1 MLFQALAL
9 DYDGTIAA
17 HDRLSDGV
25 AAALERA
32 RRSGLKLILV
42 TGRTFFELTRVCAR
56 LDLFD
61 AVVAENGAVLHYPG
75 DDAICDEGPP
85 PPPRLITE
93 LDRRA
98 IPFQAGRVI
107 VGSGRSFEAEVR
119 AAMTSAGVHLQLVTN
134 RAALMLLPAGVSK
147 GSGVRHAMQRLGL
160 SFHDVLAIGDAEND
174 FDLFVACGYA
184 ACPDNAVAELAAV
197 ADWVFPGDNGAS
209 ITRALDASILSGQLP
224 PARTARERLELG
236 WARAT
241 GERITIPARGVNML
255 VHGDSLSGKS
265 WFAGGLIERLVSHG
279 YAACVI
285 DPEGD
290 YQGLADLS
298 GVTWCE
304 VEDPRGWD
312 VALEVLANDPAATVV
327 VDLSAA
333 SHDRKLELIR
343 HGLRMIARARRRHGR
358 PHWVILDEA
367 HYWLHEQGVADAAA
381 AFGDKG
387 FCLVTYK
394 ASWLRQTI
402 LDDVDVFVFGRTRAA
417 AELAV
422 LAGLLQRRGTG
433 DTAGMLRTLAELSA
447 PEFLLV
453 PTAAAADAISLV
465 APPRTTRH
473 VRHLGKYADQP
484 VPPENAFLFCGADG
498 RAVRTADTLQTF
510 VAGLRE
516 VDASVLVHHAR
527 RNDFSRWIADVF
539 GERRL
544 AGRVRKLEQRWQA
557 DHAVPLRPALVGLLG
572 DLAA

>member
-1 MLFQALAL
+1 VFQALAL

-32 RRSGLKLILV
+32 RRAGLKLILV

-107 VGSGRSFEAEVR
+107 VGSGHRFEAEVR
-119 AAMTSAGVHLQLVTN
+119 AAMASAGVHLQLVTN

-184 ACPDNAVAELAAV
+184 ACPGNAVAELAAI
-197 ADWVFPGDNGAS
+197 ADWIFPGDNGAS
-209 ITRALDASILSGQLP
+209 ITRALDESILSGRLP

-265 WFAGGLIERLVSHG
+265 WFAGGLVERLVSHG

-304 VEDPRGWD
+304 VEDTRGWD
-312 VALEVLANDPAATVV
+312 VALEVLANDSSASVV

-333 SHDRKLELIR
+333 AHDRKLELIR
-343 HGLRMIARARRRHGR
+343 HGLHMIARARRRHGR

-367 HYWLHEQGVADAAA
+367 HYWLHEQGVADAATGLA
-381 AFGDKG
+381 DKG

-394 ASWLRQTI
+394 ASWLRETV
-402 LDDVDVFVFGRTRAA
+402 LDGVDIFVFGRTMAP
-417 AELAV
+417 AERAV
-422 LAGLLQRRGTG
+422 LGALLQRRVSG
-433 DTAGMLRTLAELSA
+433 DMAGVLRTLAELAA

-453 PTAAAADAISLV
+453 PTAAAADAINVV

-484 VPPENAFLFCGADG
+484 VPPGYAFRFCGADG
-498 RAVRTADTLQTF
+498 QPVTTADTLQTF
-510 VAGLRE
+510 VACLRE
-516 VDASVLVHHAR
+516 VDAGVLVHHAC

-557 DHAVPLRPALVGLLG
+557 DHAIPLRPALVGLLG